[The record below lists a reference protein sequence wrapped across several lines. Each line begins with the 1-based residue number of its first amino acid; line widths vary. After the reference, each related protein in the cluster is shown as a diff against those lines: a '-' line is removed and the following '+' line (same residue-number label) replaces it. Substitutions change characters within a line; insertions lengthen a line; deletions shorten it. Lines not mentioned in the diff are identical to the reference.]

1 MVSRTRGNAF
11 LEKKKKMASQ
21 LKDEIKLTGQ
31 TGVEFG
37 GGRELQAEGKDPE
50 VIEGMISIRN

>member
-1 MVSRTRGNAF
+1 MQATREKYSVVSRKPGNAF
-11 LEKKKKMASQ
+11 LRGEKMASQ

-37 GGRELQAEGKDPE
+37 VGENCKLKEKT
-50 VIEGMISIRN
+50 